1 MESPTLWPYISID
14 SCEASA
20 NPLNDNVGDSFF
32 EVAGQMDMRE
42 HWDRVYQTK
51 AADQVSWF
59 RPHLESSLA
68 DVERAAK
75 DRSALIIDIGGGA
88 STLVDDLLDHGY
100 RNLTVLDISQTAI
113 ELARKRLG
121 EASASVEWLCAEV
134 TQAPLPE
141 NHYDVWHDRAVFH
154 FLTEPSER
162 LAYAARASSAIKTGG
177 HLIISAFGPEGPE
190 RCSGLDTMRYDAQ
203 SLHRELGR
211 GFHLMESSI
220 DWHRT
225 PSGAMQQFLRCHFRL
240 ER

>member
-1 MESPTLWPYISID
+1 MDRSET
-14 SCEASA
+14 SA
-20 NPLNDNVGDSFF
+20 YLLNDNLGDGLF
-32 EVAGQMDMRE
+32 EEAGQMDMRE

-68 DVERAAK
+68 AVERAAN
-75 DRSALIIDIGGGA
+75 DRSAFVIDIGGGA
-88 STLVDDLLDHGY
+88 STLVDDLLNSGY
-100 RNLTVLDISQTAI
+100 RNLTVLDLSQAAI
-113 ELARKRLG
+113 DLAMERLG
-121 EASASVEWLCAEV
+121 EASASIEWLCAEV

-141 NHYDVWHDRAVFH
+141 NYYDVWHDRAVFH

-162 LAYAARASSAIKTGG
+162 LAYAAKASSAIKTGG
-177 HLIISAFGPEGPE
+177 HLILSAFGPEGPE
-190 RCSGLDTMRYDAQ
+190 RCSGLDTMRYDAE
-203 SLHRELGR
+203 SLHRELGP